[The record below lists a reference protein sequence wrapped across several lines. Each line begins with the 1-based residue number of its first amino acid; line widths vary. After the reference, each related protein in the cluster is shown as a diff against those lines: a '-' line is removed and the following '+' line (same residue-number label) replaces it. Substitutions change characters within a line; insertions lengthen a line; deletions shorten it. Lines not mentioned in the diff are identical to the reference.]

1 MIYKLFRIDHTLI
14 QPYGSRTAMFY
25 SKKLQRIW
33 KPPYIYFQ
41 TCWDFT
47 IRLGSKSESWETK
60 NWKSVKEYVKG
71 FRICIFRMEKTQRVQ
86 KPI

>member
-33 KPPYIYFQ
+33 KPPLHLFSNVLGLHDQIGIK
-41 TCWDFT
+41 
-47 IRLGSKSESWETK
+47 IRKFGDQKL
-60 NWKSVKEYVKG
+60 
-71 FRICIFRMEKTQRVQ
+71 EKCEGVC
-86 KPI
+86 